1 MLLRSGSEES
11 VVLFLL
17 RTELACLR
25 EGSAARD
32 SVRCKPLI
40 HLEKQAQL
48 TELSA
53 AAAATEIDSSCHIWT
68 AVPHRT
74 AYVMPRHRV
83 P

>member
-1 MLLRSGSEES
+1 MCNKERQWIWRARRQGEPSSRMLLRSGSEES

-40 HLEKQAQL
+40 HLEKQGQSFL
-48 TELSA
+48 LFT
-53 AAAATEIDSSCHIWT
+53 
-68 AVPHRT
+68 
-74 AYVMPRHRV
+74 
-83 P
+83 